1 MHIITSL
8 GTGGAQMMLYQLLKT
23 WGRDDN
29 QHMVI
34 SLQENGPFAREIRA
48 LGFEVQELG
57 MRPGW
62 PNVSAVVKL
71 IRVMRAYRPD
81 LIQTWLYHADL
92 IGGILTRLLSNRA
105 PVIWGIHHTL
115 SENHGLKPATLIV
128 VRINALL
135 SWFIPARIIC
145 CSVTALETHARIGYR
160 KDRMLMIPNGI
171 DAVHFQPDASA
182 RIDLRRELHLPD
194 KARIIGMYARF
205 HPQKDHRNLILAAGI
220 LHREIPSAHFVLA
233 GEGLD
238 SANSQINQWIA
249 AEDMRGHIH
258 LLGPRRDMPHLH
270 AALDIFTLSS
280 SGGEAF
286 PLVLGE
292 AMACGVPC
300 VATDVGDAAEIIGDT
315 GYHVPARDPRALA
328 QAWQSILE
336 LPATEYIRLS
346 RMAREKVNNKYNLL
360 DVSKT
365 YRDLYNGF
373 SS

>member
-8 GTGGAQMMLYQLLKT
+8 GSGGAQTMLYQLLKT

-34 SLQENGPFAREIRA
+34 SLLENGPFAAEIQA
-48 LGFEVQELG
+48 LGFEVLELG
-57 MRPGW
+57 MRPGRL
-62 PNVSAVVKL
+62 NAGVLLKL

-92 IGGILTRLLSNRA
+92 IGGILASLSKRTSL
-105 PVIWGIHHTL
+105 VWGIHHTL
-115 SENHGLKPATLIV
+115 SKNHGLKPATLIV

-135 SWFIPARIIC
+135 SWFLPARIIC
-145 CSVTALETHARIGYR
+145 CSVTALETHARFGYR

-171 DAVHFQPDASA
+171 DTYHFQPDASA
-182 RIDLRRELHLPD
+182 RIELRRELQIPD
-194 KARIIGMYARF
+194 QARIIGMYARF

-233 GEGLD
+233 GEGMD
-238 SANSQINQWIA
+238 STNSQIKQWIA
-249 AEDMRGHIH
+249 AEEMRDHIH
-258 LLGPRRDMPHLH
+258 PLGPRRDMPLLH

-315 GYHVPARDPRALA
+315 GYHVPARHPRALA
-328 QAWQSILE
+328 QAWQLLLE
-336 LPATEYIRLS
+336 LPSTEYIRLS
-346 RMAREKVNNKYNLL
+346 RMARERVHNKYNLL

-365 YRDLYNGF
+365 YRDLYNGL
-373 SS
+373 SSY